1 MLFHRAVLHLD
12 PEAETRRLCSFIT
25 RSVRQTLRRQ
35 GVVVGISG
43 GIDSS
48 VVLALCAQAFPASRI
63 LPVLLPEQDS
73 DPQSESIARRLA
85 AHFGVEPILENITPA
100 LEGFACYQRRDE
112 AVRRVFPDYDP
123 AAGDKVKVTLP
134 NSLLDEGTLNVFS
147 VTVLREGAPA
157 RTAPLAPSE
166 FRQITSASN
175 FKQRSRMSM
184 LNYHAER
191 LNYAVA
197 GTANRNEH
205 DQGFFVKHGDA
216 GVDLQPI
223 AHLFKTQVYQLAAH
237 LGVPAEIQH
246 RTPTSDTYSA
256 PSTQEEFFF
265 RLPFETL
272 DLLWWALDHQVPAAD
287 AASVMGLTAPQVE
300 RAYLDIA
307 GKHRNTEPL
316 RLAPLMLEPA
326 PASALAT
333 A

>member
-1 MLFHRAVLHLD
+1 MLFHRSILQLD
-12 PEAETRRLCSFIT
+12 AEAETHRLCSFIT
-25 RSVRQTLRRQ
+25 RTVRGKLRRQ

-48 VVLALCAQAFPASRI
+48 VVLALCARSFPASRI

-73 DPQSESIARRLA
+73 DPQSEAIARRLA
-85 AHFGVEPILENITPA
+85 AHFGVDPILEVITPA
-100 LEGFACYQRRDE
+100 LDGFACYQRRDE

-123 AAGDKVKVTLP
+123 AAGDRIKVTLP
-134 NSLLDEGTLNVFS
+134 NALLDEGTLNVFS
-147 VTVLREGAPA
+147 LTVLRDGAPA
-157 RTAPLAPSE
+157 RSAPLAPSE

-175 FKQRSRMSM
+175 FKQRSRMCM

-191 LNYAVA
+191 LNYAVV

-223 AHLFKTQVYQLAAH
+223 AHLFKTQVYQLAAA
-237 LGVPAEIQH
+237 LGVPDEIQR

-272 DLLWWALDHQVPAAD
+272 DLLWWALDHNVPAAD
-287 AASVMGLTAPQVE
+287 AASVMGLTPLQVE
-300 RAYLDIA
+300 RAYLDIGA
-307 GKHRNTEPL
+307 KHRNTEPL
-316 RLAPLMLEPA
+316 RLAPLMLDPIE
-326 PASALAT
+326 AT
-333 A
+333 AQATA